1 MNKKKKIDILDKLI
15 EGNIEQKDLKLVR
28 FRLFIL
34 QIICFIIVLFLLTV
48 NFLNV
53 WRSIVFSYLVFKT
66 TALIPC
72 VLYVSL
78 LLAFLYTSM
87 IIIFYSLSYK
97 DENLLRKLA
106 KIYKKFDLIR
116 FIDLILF

>member
-53 WRSIVFSYLVFKT
+53 
-66 TALIPC
+66 
-72 VLYVSL
+72 
-78 LLAFLYTSM
+78 
-87 IIIFYSLSYK
+87 
-97 DENLLRKLA
+97 
-106 KIYKKFDLIR
+106 
-116 FIDLILF
+116 